1 MWWDALST
9 FQQVMFVIAV
19 TSTAIML
26 IFLVLMIIGIDDADF
41 DGGDA
46 FEGDLGYL
54 NDEPLTG
61 IAGLKIFTIKG
72 VLVFLSLGA
81 WTAYLLDGV
90 LHIAFVIVL
99 ALIIGFI
106 GAFLQ
111 ALAFRAM
118 MKLESSGNINYE
130 NAIGKTGT
138 VYITIPKEKKGKGK
152 ITMVVQDRFAE
163 IDAITNDLEELLP
176 KTHVEIIGLEDS
188 TTVIVKKI

>member
-9 FQQVMFVIAV
+9 FQQVMFVVAV
-19 TSTAIML
+19 TSTGIML
-26 IFLVLMIIGIDDADF
+26 IFLILMIIGIDDADF

-46 FEGDLGYL
+46 LDGDLSLL
-54 NDEPLTG
+54 NDEPLSG

-72 VLVFLSLGA
+72 ILVFLSLSA
-81 WTAYLLDGV
+81 WTAYLLYGV
-90 LHIAFVIVL
+90 LHIAIVL
-99 ALIIGFI
+99 VIAAIIGFI

-138 VYITIPKEKKGKGK
+138 VYINIPKEKKGRGK
-152 ITMVVQDRFAE
+152 ITMVVQGRFAE

-176 KTHVEIIGLEDS
+176 KTQVEIVGLEDS
-188 TTVIVKKI
+188 TTVIVKKT

>member
-9 FQQVMFVIAV
+9 FQQVMFVIAC
-19 TSTAIML
+19 TSTGIML
-26 IFLVLMIIGIDDADF
+26 IFLILMIIGIDDADF

-46 FEGDLGYL
+46 LEGDLDFL

-81 WTAYLLDGV
+81 WTAYLLYGV
-90 LHIAFVIVL
+90 VHMILVIVF
-99 ALIIGFI
+99 AVIIGFI

-130 NAIGKTGT
+130 NAIGKKGT
-138 VYITIPKEKKGKGK
+138 VYINIPKEKKGKGK
-152 ITMVVQDRFAE
+152 ITMVVQDRFTE
-163 IDAITNDLEELLP
+163 IDAITDDLEELLP
-176 KTHVEIIGLEDS
+176 KTQVEVVGLEDPS
-188 TTVIVKKI
+188 TVIVKKI